1 MQPVSVWQWS
11 LWGLLLCLLCSSC
24 LGSPSPSTAPEKRAE
39 SQGLRFRLAGFPRKP
54 FEGRVE
60 IERAGEWGTICDDD
74 FTLQA
79 AHVLCRELGFTEATG
94 WTHSAKYGPGT
105 GRIWLDNL
113 SCSGTEKSVTECASR
128 GWGNSDCTHDED
140 AGVIC
145 KDQRLP
151 GFSDFNV
158 IEARVRLK
166 GGSHPGEGRVEVLKA
181 GTWGTV
187 CDRKWDLLAASVVC
201 RELGFGSA
209 REALSGA
216 RMGQGMGAIHL
227 SEVRCSGQE
236 PSLWKCPHKNITAE
250 DCSHSQDAGVRCN
263 LPYTGVDTKIRLSGG
278 RSRHEGRVEVQIGG
292 PGPLRWGLIC
302 GDDWGTL
309 EAMVACR
316 QLGLGYAN
324 HGLQETWYW
333 DSGNVTEVVM
343 SGVRCTGTEL
353 SLDQCAHHSTH
364 IACKRTGTHFT
375 AGVICSETASDLLLH
390 SALVQETAYI
400 EDRPLHML
408 YCAAEENCLARS
420 ARSANWPYG
429 HRRLLRFSSQ
439 IHNLGR
445 ADFRPKAGRHSW
457 VWHEC
462 HGHYHSMDI
471 FTHYD
476 ILTPN
481 GTKVAEGHKASFCL
495 EDTECQEDV
504 SKRYECANFGEQGI
518 TVGCW
523 DLYRHD
529 IDCQWI
535 DITDVKPGN
544 YILQVVINPNFEVA
558 ESDFTNNAM
567 KCNCKYDGHRIWVH
581 NCHIGDAL
589 SEEANRKFER
599 YPGQTSNQII

>member
-1 MQPVSVWQWS
+1 MRPVSVWQWS
-11 LWGLLLCLLCSSC
+11 PWGLLLCLLCSSC
-24 LGSPSPSTAPEKRAE
+24 LGSPSPSTGPEKKAG

-54 FEGRVE
+54 YEGRVE
-60 IERAGEWGTICDDD
+60 IQRAGEWGTICDDD

-113 SCSGTEKSVTECASR
+113 SCSGTEQSVTECASR

-151 GFSDFNV
+151 GFWDSNV

-166 GGSHPGEGRVEVLKA
+166 GGAHPGEGRVEVLKA
-181 GTWGTV
+181 STWGTV
-187 CDRKWDLLAASVVC
+187 CDRKWDLHAASVVC

-209 REALSGA
+209 QAALSGA

-236 PSLWKCPHKNITAE
+236 LSLWKCPHKNITAE

-263 LPYTGVDTKIRLSGG
+263 LPYTGAETRIRLSGG
-278 RSRHEGRVEVQIGG
+278 RSQHEGRVEVQIGG

-333 DSGNVTEVVM
+333 DSGNITEVVM

-353 SLDQCAHHSTH
+353 SLDQCAHHGTH
-364 IACKRTGTHFT
+364 ITCKRTGTRFT

-408 YCAAEENCLARS
+408 YCAAEENCLASS

-581 NCHIGDAL
+581 NCHIG
-589 SEEANRKFER
+589 
-599 YPGQTSNQII
+599 I